1 MGIEV
6 TFVHPEISISI
17 REIYSVAS
25 GDFRVIC
32 FIDFEIL
39 GSSSVV
45 ARSVEDL
52 GDCDAP
58 LGVALVVLVV
68 LVAGQQLKKTEEA
81 RGRG

>member
-1 MGIEV
+1 LA
-6 TFVHPEISISI
+6 FRKSIALQAVI
-17 REIYSVAS
+17 S
-25 GDFRVIC
+25 GDLL
-32 FIDFEIL
+32 DFEIL

>member
-1 MGIEV
+1 
-6 TFVHPEISISI
+6 
-17 REIYSVAS
+17 
-25 GDFRVIC
+25 
-32 FIDFEIL
+32 
-39 GSSSVV
+39 VV

-81 RGRG
+81 QGRG

>member
-39 GSSSVV
+39 GRAYTSTISCTQYHLYILHSIR
-45 ARSVEDL
+45 AQIYPIL
-52 GDCDAP
+52 
-58 LGVALVVLVV
+58 
-68 LVAGQQLKKTEEA
+68 
-81 RGRG
+81 